1 MGKSP
6 KFAKH
11 GLEPKKTYGNCF
23 NYLLQN
29 WLIQFK
35 AYFLLKIL
43 SKKTDMFKIRY
54 VEKDRRNVL

>member
-6 KFAKH
+6 QFSKNGWELKKSYCNGFNVFA
-11 GLEPKKTYGNCF
+11 P
-23 NYLLQN
+23 N

-54 VEKDRRNVL
+54 VKKD

>member
-6 KFAKH
+6 QFSKN
-11 GLEPKKTYGNCF
+11 GWELKKSYCDGF
-23 NYLLQN
+23 NVVSPN

-54 VEKDRRNVL
+54 VKKD